1 MTDTR
6 KQIIELIEPY
16 MEKDLVDW
24 CIVIA
29 KNYIWYKKISHT
41 IWWLVYLYWIEL
53 PFRHSFADDYK
64 DSLLKILGHYDITAV
79 LKYIDFR
86 DKIAI
91 VYNDNYIKF
100 ITIRPNIITWY
111 SLKYYIPNK
120 PLHLYTEQE
129 EKDLLELLLKL
140 TK

>member
-79 LKYIDFR
+79 LKYLDNKFDFQLSLNNAWELIIVNY
-86 DKIAI
+86 DKT
-91 VYNDNYIKF
+91 Y
-100 ITIRPNIITWY
+100 R
-111 SLKYYIPNK
+111 LPNK
-120 PLHLYTEQE
+120 PLSLYSETE

-140 TK
+140 Q